1 MLHQSLGAYISV
13 SVYTSLSTSLDSSS
27 LGVNHCSL
35 FWLMFIELKQKREA
49 HQRIKAE
56 ERGAAKYED
65 STGDQYVYI
74 HGSWDRG
81 RLINE
86 GRFLKKNVSSMTA
99 EATAVTSHIMV
110 SLIMRSKI
118 LPLTFQILGTSA
130 WQIWPH
136 QLTTTHP
143 QYAAM
148 WRTWTPLGD
157 SEEEELSLRTLRD
170 P

>member
-81 RLINE
+81 RSINE
-86 GRFLKKNVSSMTA
+86 GRFLKTRVLHDRRSDRCDLAHHGFFDNEIKNPATDFPDFRNISLTNMASSAHNNTSSMCCYVKNLN
-99 EATAVTSHIMV
+99 ATW
-110 SLIMRSKI
+110 
-118 LPLTFQILGTSA
+118 
-130 WQIWPH
+130 WQ
-136 QLTTTHP
+136 
-143 QYAAM
+143 
-148 WRTWTPLGD
+148 RGG
-157 SEEEELSLRTLRD
+157 RTLS
-170 P
+170 